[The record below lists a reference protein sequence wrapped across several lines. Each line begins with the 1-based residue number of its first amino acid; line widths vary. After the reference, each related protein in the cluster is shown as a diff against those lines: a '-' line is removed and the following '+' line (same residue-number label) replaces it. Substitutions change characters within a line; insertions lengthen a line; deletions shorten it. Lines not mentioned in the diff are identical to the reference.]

1 MENSI
6 EYKILK
12 KMKQNRRGKTF
23 FARDFA
29 KFGNKNA
36 CYKALERLTKRGD
49 IMRVTRGIYA
59 IPKKSELLGTLIP
72 SPNEIIGNLLKRD
85 KAKVI
90 PTGSLAKNLLG
101 LSTQVPLKTVYLTNG
116 SPRKLQIG
124 KMTVIF
130 KRTSPRNLESKGK
143 ISTLA
148 IQALKTMRKDNVTD
162 EHIDK
167 IVTALKN
174 ENPKYLAHDIKL
186 APVWIAEIMSKALP
200 N

>member
-1 MENSI
+1 
-6 EYKILK
+6 
-12 KMKQNRRGKTF
+12 MKQNRRGKTF
-23 FARDFA
+23 FASDFA
-29 KFGNKNA
+29 KFGNENA

-59 IPKKSELLGTLIP
+59 IPKKSELLGTLTP

-85 KAKVI
+85 KAKII

-124 KMTVIF
+124 KMTIIF
-130 KRTSPRNLESKGK
+130 KRTSPKNLESKGK

-162 EHIDK
+162 EHIEK

-186 APVWIAEIMSKALP
+186 APRWIAEIMNKALP